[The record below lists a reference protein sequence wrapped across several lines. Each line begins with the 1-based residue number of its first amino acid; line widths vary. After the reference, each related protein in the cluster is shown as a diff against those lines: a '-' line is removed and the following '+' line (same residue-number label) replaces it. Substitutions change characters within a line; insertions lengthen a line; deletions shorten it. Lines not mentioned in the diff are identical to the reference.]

1 MFLGKSF
8 PNGNYSALKPEKL
21 LLTLDKLERRIA
33 DRFPDSGLRQVAQ
46 EMRSVAQAVFRLSEK
61 LSKPMW
67 EVRIFTFIAIALL
80 MGLTA
85 FLATKAFQS
94 LPAGESGLVELLQGV
109 EAAINEIILLSL
121 AVFFLASLE
130 QRLKRRVALESL
142 HRLRSISHVIDM
154 HQLTKDPVYLL
165 AGMPA
170 TQSSPERTYTQF
182 ELSRYFDYCTELLAL
197 SSKLAAFH
205 LQHFQ
210 DSEVL
215 KTVNEV
221 EMLTHT
227 LSDKIWQ
234 KIMLLDKT
242 LPLPSPPA
250 QQNSP
255 SGGARPDD

>member
-1 MFLGKSF
+1 MFLRSSFSNGK
-8 PNGNYSALKPEKL
+8 YSVLEPDKL
-21 LLTLDKLERRIA
+21 LQTLVKLEQRIA
-33 DRFPDSGLRQVAQ
+33 DRFPDSGLREVAH
-46 EMRSVAQAVFRLSEK
+46 EMHSVADAVFKLSQK

-67 EVRIFTFIAIALL
+67 EVRIFTFIAIALII
-80 MGLTA
+80 GLTA
-85 FLATKAFQS
+85 FLANKAFHS

-121 AVFFLASLE
+121 AVFFLATLE
-130 QRLKRRVALESL
+130 QRLKRRAALESL

-165 AGMPA
+165 AGLPA
-170 TQSSPERTYTQF
+170 TPSSPVRTYTQF
-182 ELSRYFDYCTELLAL
+182 ELSRYFDYCTELLAM

-215 KTVNEV
+215 KSVNEV

-234 KIMLLDKT
+234 KIMLLDKAIVGT
-242 LPLPSPPA
+242 TQANQGTGAQPS
-250 QQNSP
+250 S
-255 SGGARPDD
+255 